1 MAVIGAQGRVLSLF
15 GRVRVRGGR
24 FARARKFRESG
35 AGGEVRAHGAS
46 GARVLWIELAVPHA
60 EKRDKVGGT
69 VDLAGKYRLI
79 AELGQGGMATVYLAV
94 SLGTSGFRKLAVVKL
109 IRPQYASDPDLIQ
122 MFLDEARLC
131 ARLNHPNIVQTYDV
145 GVDDGQY
152 LMAME
157 YLDGVSLHT
166 AVARLG
172 KTGVRFPFALRA
184 QALMEVLEGL
194 RYAHEL
200 TDYDGK
206 SLAIVHRDVTPHNIF
221 ITYDGQVKL
230 LDFGIAKA
238 ATSSVQTATG
248 VIKGKL
254 TYMAPEQAMCE
265 TIDAR
270 ADLYAVGVMLW
281 EAVTGRR
288 RWPAGLSDA
297 AVFTRVASGEIPEA
311 PNAAAV
317 GLPPEVDHIVLKALA
332 PKRDERYQTAAEMR
346 AELDPVLRALGGAS
360 LRDLGTLLQTAFAED
375 RKRIRQVIEDQFK
388 AMDSG
393 RPTPPSSNLP
403 TVHPPRGTDS
413 ALHESLGDSDVG
425 AASDGGFPDSAR
437 KTGSD
442 GTGITGVVTHTGDR
456 KATFSVFRWR
466 VLVAAVGVVMVA
478 IAATV
483 GTRVLSR
490 RAPDSASNA
499 AEQTAAAARAPAPT
513 LSAPQP
519 PSSPVAPPTSEP
531 NFVRDPAPAVA
542 SGGTPAGTARRPEGA
557 GHWTHRPTA
566 GHAPQPEATPPEP
579 TSAPPPAPTQSP
591 DEVPNVYP
599 RPTKPKVNLE
609 RDNPWP

>member
-1 MAVIGAQGRVLSLF
+1 M
-15 GRVRVRGGR
+15 
-24 FARARKFRESG
+24 
-35 AGGEVRAHGAS
+35 
-46 GARVLWIELAVPHA
+46 
-60 EKRDKVGGT
+60 
-69 VDLAGKYRLI
+69 DLAGKYRLI

-166 AVARLG
+166 AVARLA
-172 KTGVRFPFALRA
+172 KTGAPFPFALRA

-200 TDYDGK
+200 KDYDGK

-254 TYMAPEQAMCE
+254 TYMAPEQAMCD

-297 AVFTRVASGEIPEA
+297 AVFTRVASGEPPECPESA
-311 PNAAAV
+311 SV
-317 GLPPEVDHIVLKALA
+317 GLPPDVDRIVLKALA
-332 PKRDERYQTAAEMR
+332 PKREDRYQTAAEMR
-346 AELDPVLRALGGAS
+346 ADLDPVVRALGGTS
-360 LRDLGTLLQTAFAED
+360 LRDLGNLLQTAFAED

-413 ALHESLGDSDVG
+413 ALHESLGDSDIER
-425 AASDGGFPDSAR
+425 ASRGGEAEAFPDNAR

-456 KATFSVFRWR
+456 KAAFSLFRWR
-466 VLVAAVGVVMVA
+466 VLVAAVGVVTVA
-478 IAATV
+478 IVATV
-483 GTRVLSR
+483 GTRVLSHHGSDPT
-490 RAPDSASNA
+490 ANGVV
-499 AEQTAAAARAPAPT
+499 QTPAAAAAPGPATPAIAPTPAAPAPEST
-513 LSAPQP
+513 
-519 PSSPVAPPTSEP
+519 VA
-531 NFVRDPAPAVA
+531 RDAPAVA
-542 SGGTPAGTARRPEGA
+542 SGGGPVGTTRRTDGPSHGA
-557 GHWTHRPTA
+557 WTHRPPGGHGVNQAEPTA
-566 GHAPQPEATPPEP
+566 TAEAT
-579 TSAPPPAPTQSP
+579 AAPTTSPTQAP
-591 DEVPNVYP
+591 DEVPSLYG
-599 RPTKPKVNLE
+599 RPAKPKVNLE